1 MHEKRNEDTKQK
13 QVFDWACKMLMN
25 MSHASIV
32 HFINGL
38 FQKDYP
44 ADSSIA
50 FLSTEHIRTGGEQA
64 VFGFPACD
72 RRGQIPYRILA
83 EKR

>member
-1 MHEKRNEDTKQK
+1 MHEKRNGDTKQK

-50 FLSTEHIRTGGEQA
+50 FLS
-64 VFGFPACD
+64 
-72 RRGQIPYRILA
+72 
-83 EKR
+83 